1 MNRWVDKEDVH
12 IYNGILL
19 SHKKENVAIC
29 SNMNGPRAYHT
40 KQSKSERDKYHR
52 ILLTCGI

>member
-1 MNRWVDKEDVH
+1 MDKEDVH

-40 KQSKSERDKYHR
+40 KQSKSERDKYRR